1 MTEVDDSGVDC
12 GASFCVAR
20 PLILVDDVCNLE
32 QISDVVAAQ
41 NAFDKR
47 RRDEDA
53 SPPALS

>member
-41 NAFDKR
+41 NVSTSEGVMKTLLHR
-47 RRDEDA
+47 
-53 SPPALS
+53 P